1 MRSRPTARP
10 RAHKPPAAARAFL
23 PAPQGYVPRQDH
35 DEVKQDLAANGGCNR
50 KKNQMKKHCSVLLSL
65 CAAVALAQEARL
77 GDELLQ
83 NGNFESPQGWQ
94 FNRGARRVSEA
105 GNHWLLLDAGDKPA
119 SLSANQRVP
128 MGPRYW
134 KLRLGCRVRAT
145 NVGRG
150 VEGWNDARI
159 AMSFHGRDGKMVGG
173 WPNVLHF
180 TGSTDGWERHERDF
194 IVPQGAA
201 YLELSC
207 SLLAATGKVEW
218 GDLSLKLLK
227 FTPQVE
233 DATLPAGV
241 EARWDLAGAFREETP
256 TRGRVCINGLWRFH
270 PADLKSRDLPAAGS
284 GWGYFKVPGSWHP
297 PTARMR
303 PIGPDIWETTALDL
317 ARTDAAWYQRV
328 IAIPGEWAGRRM
340 FVELDN
346 PKQAARVLV
355 DGREAG
361 TVAWPGGRVEIT
373 SFVKPGATHALSVF
387 VNALGGDQEKL
398 VVMGPT
404 QMEKAREEIRHKGLA
419 GDCFL
424 VSEPVGA
431 RITDVFV
438 KPSVRRKELGVQCE
452 LTSAPENFKLETV
465 VLDGGRVVKRFT
477 GSTPALAGRWG
488 DPKLWDLDQPNLYQL
503 SVRLLDAHGNV
514 LDETTPITFGFRE
527 FWIEGRDFMLNGKR
541 FHLRCLDC
549 SNAGD
554 FATATLTA
562 CQATFARAR
571 ALGFN
576 YVIHSHY
583 DYEPQSFAY
592 IEDLLRA
599 GDETGFPMSY
609 TIRHVKQIYRDMDDP
624 AKRAGWET
632 VVDYEMRRVRNH
644 PCVFMW
650 AMNHNFTGW
659 ADDQNPSQL
668 DGLYEP
674 KPSDD
679 ERLAARRHA
688 ARTGESLVMARDGTR
703 PAYNHESGNLGQM
716 ITLNNYLNW
725 TPLQERI
732 EWPSHWAGA
741 GVKPLFLVEF
751 GLPHQASWGGHRT
764 GPFIWRNKVN
774 SEPLA
779 AEFAAITT
787 GDHAYDL
794 TGDEDAHAR
803 VIERIYARHEPF
815 HITEVLGAYWQRRW
829 EHNFLEIK
837 SLFTAQT
844 WPAFRT
850 WNLSGILPWDQE
862 DFFKPRAGGNRE
874 PVELTTEWA
883 RLQRPG
889 IAPDFQ
895 PASDDWLRA
904 PKFEGCFDETSL
916 SRMFRRVNRDTLA
929 WIAGPPSRFT
939 AKDHI
944 FAAGE
949 KVTKQAAVLNDL
961 REPATAT
968 WEWTATLAGK
978 IIARGSGSAKIP
990 AGDHRQA
997 PFRFDVPDIS
1007 VDARGVIELRA
1018 TLNGRHDETLE
1029 DRFEFDAL
1037 VPARVAPVAGV
1048 ACYDPKGATLAL
1060 LRAHGLAARA
1070 VERPV
1075 CPADCKLF
1083 IVGREAITTD
1093 GPALD
1098 VTAAMRAG
1106 ATVLVFE
1113 QSEEVLQKR
1122 WGFRTASPGTRRV
1135 FVRQPAHP
1143 ACRGLSDELLRD
1155 WRGNATLVEA
1165 YPAQGGFHKRYPTT
1179 DWCGFTNTRTWQ
1191 WGNYGCVASVVI
1203 EKPQRGNWS
1212 FPLDCEFD
1220 LQYAPLLEWLA
1231 PGGGRVIFSQLDLTG
1246 RDASDPAAE
1255 RLLANLLAYAQS
1267 APAVKWVNA
1276 NVVGAK
1282 EGWLATTGR
1291 DAATAQETLHTE
1303 DASRPLVVMSGADP
1317 DTTKAAAAKARTII
1331 CVGLEGDALSRI
1343 LPFPVKTEPRAVTHT
1358 LIGRPTGGALAGL
1371 GDGEFHWRGW
1381 MTVPA
1386 IVSAPPELKVAG
1398 TGIFAEGSVG
1408 GQQVV
1413 LVQFTPEQFDWKEK
1427 PCLKLSKRR
1436 AIISLARILTN
1447 CGVCLS
1453 APVTER
1459 LAAPPAQAGERR
1471 WLDSFYLDEPATLD
1485 DPYRYER
1492 W

>member
-1 MRSRPTARP
+1 
-10 RAHKPPAAARAFL
+10 
-23 PAPQGYVPRQDH
+23 
-35 DEVKQDLAANGGCNR
+35 
-50 KKNQMKKHCSVLLSL
+50 MKTYCSVLLSL
-65 CAAVALAQEARL
+65 CAAVVLAQEAKL
-77 GDELLQ
+77 GDELLR
-83 NGNFESPQGWQ
+83 NGNFESSDRWRFSG
-94 FNRGARRVSEA
+94 GARRVGEA
-105 GNHWLLLDAGDKPA
+105 GNHWLLLDAGDKTA
-119 SLSANQRVP
+119 SLSAIQRVP

-134 KLRLGCRVRAT
+134 KLHLSFRVRAT
-145 NVGRG
+145 NVVRG

-159 AMSFHGRDGKMVGG
+159 AMSFHGPDGKRIGA
-173 WPNVLHF
+173 WPNVPYF
-180 TGSTDGWERHERDF
+180 TGSTDGWEHHERDF

-201 YLELSC
+201 WLELGC

-218 GDLSLKLLK
+218 DDLSLKLLK

-233 DATLPAGV
+233 DATLPSGV

-270 PADLKSRDLPAAGS
+270 PADLKSRELPAAGS

-317 ARTDAAWYQRV
+317 NRTDAAWYQRPV
-328 IAIPGEWAGRRM
+328 TIPAEWTGRRV

-361 TVAWPGGRVEIT
+361 NVAWPGGRVEIT
-373 SFVKPGATHALSVF
+373 PLIKPGATHTLSVF

-404 QMEKAREEIRHKGLA
+404 QMEKAREEIRYKGLA

-424 VSEPVGA
+424 ASEPSGA
-431 RITDVFV
+431 RISDVFV
-438 KPSVRRKELGVQCE
+438 KPSVRHKELAVQCE
-452 LTSAPENFKLETV
+452 LEGLDIATGSPHPGPLPSQARGEGIQPSPTGHGTGDKLSLSPQQRGEGRGEGPRRSLPEGFKLEAV
-465 VLDGGRVVKRFT
+465 VRDGDKVVKRFT
-477 GSTPALAGRWG
+477 GSTAAFAGRWT
-488 DPKLWDLDQPNLYQL
+488 DPKLWELDQPHLYQL
-503 SVRLLDAHGNV
+503 GVRLLDARGNL
-514 LDETTPITFGFRE
+514 LDETTPVTFGFRE
-527 FWIEGRDFMLNGKR
+527 FWIEGRDFLLNGKR
-541 FHLRCLDC
+541 FHLRCLDN

-554 FATATLTA
+554 FATASLAA
-562 CQATFARAR
+562 CKATFARAR

-592 IEDLLRA
+592 VEDLVRA
-599 GDETGFPMSY
+599 GDEAGFPMSY

-624 AKRAGWET
+624 AKRAGWEA

-668 DGLYEP
+668 DGIYEP
-674 KPSDD
+674 KESDD
-679 ERLAARRHA
+679 KWLTAHRHA
-688 ARTGESLVMARDGTR
+688 ARVGESLVMARDGTR

-779 AEFAAITT
+779 AEFSAMTT
-787 GDHAYDL
+787 GDRAYDI
-794 TGDEDAHAR
+794 TDDEDANTR

-815 HITEVLGAYWQRRW
+815 HITEGLGAYWRQRW

-837 SLFTAQT
+837 TLFTSQT

-850 WNLSGILPWDQE
+850 WDLSGVLPWDQE
-862 DFFKPRAGGNRE
+862 DFFKPRAGAKSE
-874 PVELTTEWA
+874 PVELTTDWA

-895 PASDDWLRA
+895 PLSDDWLRA

-916 SRMFRRVNRDTLA
+916 STMFRRVNRDTLA

-949 KVTKQAAVLNDL
+949 TVTKQAAVLNDL
-961 REPATAT
+961 REPATAK
-968 WEWTATLAGK
+968 WEWTAALDGK
-978 IIARGSGSAKIP
+978 IIARGNGSARIP
-990 AGDHRQA
+990 AGDRRLA
-997 PFRFDVPDIS
+997 PFRFELPKIS
-1007 VDARGVIELRA
+1007 TDAHGVIELRA
-1018 TLNGRHDETLE
+1018 TVNGRHDETLE

-1037 VPARVAPVAGV
+1037 APTPVAPVAAI

-1060 LRAHGLAARA
+1060 LRAHGVGARV
-1070 VERPV
+1070 VEQPV

-1083 IVGREAITTD
+1083 IVGREAITLE

-1098 VTAAMRAG
+1098 VAAATRAG
-1106 ATVLVFE
+1106 ANVLIFE
-1113 QSEEVLQKR
+1113 QTEDVLQKR

-1135 FVRQPAHP
+1135 FARQPAHP
-1143 ACRGLSDELLRD
+1143 VCRGLGDELLRD
-1155 WRGNATLVEA
+1155 WRGSATLVEA
-1165 YPAQGGFHKRYPTT
+1165 YPAQGGFHKKYPTT

-1267 APAVKWVNA
+1267 APAVTLSDAEVFG
-1276 NVVGAK
+1276 VGK
-1282 EGWLATTGR
+1282 EWLA
-1291 DAATAQETLHTE
+1291 AAQPSSRPETAN
-1303 DASRPLVVMSGADP
+1303 RPLVITPGVDP
-1317 DTTKAAAAKARTII
+1317 ATAKTAVAKAQTVI
-1331 CVGLEGDALSRI
+1331 CVGLDGDALSRCLSFTLI
-1343 LPFPVKTEPRAVTHT
+1343 THPRTVTHT
-1358 LIGRPTGGALAGL
+1358 RIGRPTEGALVGL
-1371 GDGEFHWRGW
+1371 GDGEFHWRGR

-1386 IVSAPPELKVAG
+1386 ITSAPPELKVAS
-1398 TGIFAEGSVG
+1398 TGVFAEGNVAG
-1408 GQQVV
+1408 KHVV
-1413 LVQFTPEQFDWKEK
+1413 LAQFTPEQFDWKDK
-1427 PCLKLSKRR
+1427 PYLKLSKRR
-1436 AIISLARILTN
+1436 AVISLARILTN
-1447 CGVCLS
+1447 CGVRLP
-1453 APVTER
+1453 APVAER

-1471 WLDSFYLDEPATLD
+1471 WLDSFYLDEPTSLD